1 MQYLQEKNTHKPKS
15 TKVQNPS
22 ERVFLER
29 KRPIKQT
36 HECAVIEIKIHAPAI
51 QKVREKLPA
60 MLQKKV
66 RQDKV

>member
-1 MQYLQEKNTHKPKS
+1 MQYLQEKIHIS
-15 TKVQNPS
+15 RKVQKYKTLLS
-22 ERVFLER
+22 VFLVER

-51 QKVREKLPA
+51 QKVREKVPA